1 MTSGDDAFL
10 DSPKLTANS
19 NEIQVAVRGVDSVNP
34 VEREGRIVPYI
45 KDAGIHERA
54 ILRHLKTDR
63 SMRHRRISIWRIF
76 SISHTS
82 QKSITVEYTDRVR
95 VLW

>member
-1 MTSGDDAFL
+1 MTSADEAFL
-10 DSPKLTANS
+10 ESPKLTTNS
-19 NEIQVAVRGVDSVNP
+19 NEIQLAVRGVDSVNP
-34 VEREGRIVPYI
+34 VEREGSIIPYI

-63 SMRHRRISIWRIF
+63 SMRHRGISIWRIF
-76 SISHTS
+76 SISQTS
-82 QKSITVEYTDRVR
+82 QKSITVECTDRVR